1 MEGWKDGQMA
11 ICKRQKA
18 NGQPCKA
25 TALHGS
31 DACFFHH
38 PDMATKRKAAQR
50 AGGIERS
57 KTATV
62 LPAELPDV
70 PLANVQDV
78 IELLGTTINQVRT
91 GRVDPR
97 VSNAVGY
104 LAGIMLKALEQGP
117 IEERLAMLE
126 DIVKHKSP
134 METGRS
140 KFDADPADL
149 TDEKDVA

>member
-1 MEGWKDGQMA
+1 MA
-11 ICKRQKA
+11 ICKRKTA

-25 TALHGS
+25 TALQGS

-38 PDMATKRKAAQR
+38 PGMATKRKAAQR

-57 KTATV
+57 KTAAV
-62 LPAELPDV
+62 LPADLPDV

-78 IELLGTTINQVRT
+78 IGLLGTTINQVRK
-91 GRVDPR
+91 GIVDPR

-104 LAGIMLKALEQGP
+104 LAGMMLKAMEQGP

-126 DIVKHKSP
+126 QIVKAKSRP
-134 METGRS
+134 FAGTS
-140 KFDADPADL
+140 KFDAIPADL
-149 TDEKDVA
+149 DEDRDVA